1 MIDKET
7 AKAVQSRIVHIR
19 EVMLMKYPFF
29 GELAMKLKIG
39 AAHCETAY
47 TDMERMVFDPEFI
60 ADMDDKQLLFL
71 YMHELMHCV
80 LLHPVRGIGK
90 LHREYNIACDIV
102 VNSNI
107 LDYMGEKEIEIA
119 GSYAMHLSP
128 SGREGRVMTAEEG
141 YEELMRIRNDGKEGK
156 PFPKNT
162 KLQGEYRI
170 PSLDEDEM
178 NPMDDHKPWGSIDD
192 PGEKADRM
200 NKDVLEI
207 AGKYGAPGGCPQ
219 AVLAILED
227 EKMKA
232 KLKWKDLLRD
242 FVESN
247 TFLTDYSFAPPD
259 RRFSDGD
266 YLLPAE
272 NVFPDEEV
280 QNIWFCVD
288 CSGSIGIVERSWF
301 LTEIRGLLEQFTY
314 CHGLLSYFD
323 TGVTPPESFSNLEE
337 LKRIVPVGGGGT
349 SFWVIFKYMQEHM
362 AGNLPKA
369 IVILT
374 DGFAPDVEEREA
386 CGVPVLWLLTTPD
399 MEMSWGRTVHIDI
412 ER

>member
-47 TDMERMVFDPEFI
+47 TDMDRIVFDPDFI

-90 LHREYNIACDIV
+90 LHWEYNIACDIV

-128 SGREGRVMTAEEG
+128 SGREGRVMTAEEV
-141 YEELMRIRNDGKEGK
+141 YEELMRIRNVRVRSPKETEGG
-156 PFPKNT
+156 
-162 KLQGEYRI
+162 QGI
-170 PSLDEDEM
+170 GSGGSGGSGM